1 MAELAKSRRGTFQ
14 KMMEELPGKGYEVVD
29 LREEDGFMAR
39 LGIKVHEGER
49 RGCLIICAGG
59 GFAFK
64 SWNEAL
70 PVAEFFYERGI
81 NVAILDYH
89 VNRET
94 DLRLDGPATKMAGED
109 GLQAVIFKSTC
120 RKVSYPAGSYRD
132 RWLLRRR
139 NLKRLRGYQI

>member
-1 MAELAKSRRGTFQ
+1 MAVEDGQMREFTPEVMAELAKSRRGTFQ

-94 DLRLDGPATKMAGED
+94 DLRLVLLPKWQERTA
-109 GLQAVIFKSTC
+109 
-120 RKVSYPAGSYRD
+120 YRLSD
-132 RWLLRRR
+132 
-139 NLKRLRGYQI
+139 I